1 VVPADE
7 WRYELYFRQRAL
19 CMNQTVLP
27 LTGNSSERVAI
38 ALDEFM
44 RRMGV
49 CRATCFRWRKKGWIK
64 TILIANRHYISAE
77 ALDEFNERAARGEFA
92 SKGSKPPGRSKKP

>member
-1 VVPADE
+1 
-7 WRYELYFRQRAL
+7 
-19 CMNQTVLP
+19 MN
-27 LTGNSSERVAI
+27 GNATSLDAKSSSPERVAI

-44 RRMGV
+44 RKMGV

-77 ALDEFNERAARGEFA
+77 ALDEFNARAARGEFA
-92 SKGSKPPGRSKKP
+92 TKGSKPPGRSKKS